1 MFIGPPG
8 ADSTRWHKLGVHIVF
23 QIVKCIGLLS
33 SREKIYGYLFS
44 PVSRPPAERA
54 ARPARAPR
62 PPRIITLY
70 RRYNCVFLRPLRRRR
85 SNAAERVRRFPLDD
99 LRLDTLVSEF
109 DQPRHC
115 IAAVVLLVLA
125 HLPPLGQLREGA
137 ALHHPLQADRSQLGV
152 HRLRVDKSAAEAIGA
167 EKLARIG
174 EAEPLHLSSEWYQN
188 GVRGGSVA
196 TSTATARATACMQQ
210 ARPRHAS
217 SRGKPHP
224 TQPAPPQAHPPL
236 AMVPNDWLSVRARS
250 HPAAVRPCTATRS
263 GDARA
268 CPRGRWRTPR
278 TTRLASSWRSAPPE
292 CPTRTSVGMRSRWHH
307 GHS

>member
-1 MFIGPPG
+1 MAI
-8 ADSTRWHKLGVHIVF
+8 WK
-23 QIVKCIGLLS
+23 GLNFLNFD
-33 SREKIYGYLFS
+33 R
-44 PVSRPPAERA
+44 
-54 ARPARAPR
+54 
-62 PPRIITLY
+62 
-70 RRYNCVFLRPLRRRR
+70 CLRPLRRGG
-85 SNAAERVRRFPLDD
+85 SYTAERVRGFPLDD

-196 TSTATARATACMQQ
+196 TSTATATATACMQQ

-224 TQPAPPQAHPPL
+224 TPPLPAPALPPASL
-236 AMVPNDWLSVRARS
+236 AMVPASR
-250 HPAAVRPCTATRS
+250 PA
-263 GDARA
+263 
-268 CPRGRWRTPR
+268 
-278 TTRLASSWRSAPPE
+278 
-292 CPTRTSVGMRSRWHH
+292 
-307 GHS
+307 

>member
-1 MFIGPPG
+1 MRHSG
-8 ADSTRWHKLGVHIVF
+8 
-23 QIVKCIGLLS
+23 
-33 SREKIYGYLFS
+33 
-44 PVSRPPAERA
+44 
-54 ARPARAPR
+54 
-62 PPRIITLY
+62 
-70 RRYNCVFLRPLRRRR
+70 
-85 SNAAERVRRFPLDD
+85 SNTAERVRRFPLDD
-99 LRLDTLVSEF
+99 LRLDTLVSEL
-109 DQPRHC
+109 DQPRYR

-167 EKLARIG
+167 EELARIG
-174 EAEPLHLSSEWYQN
+174 EAQPLYLCSEYCQN
-188 GVRGGSVA
+188 GVRGHGVV
-196 TSTATARATACMQQ
+196 TSTATAFVQQ